1 MPPCLCC
8 CLLKLPSLA
17 CTFGFFAA
25 SPPKTLTLDEVMES
39 ARDLS
44 NLSIA
49 HEITVNPDF
58 RVQPTNLPQGR
69 YINAAYLFI
78 S

>member
-1 MPPCLCC
+1 
-8 CLLKLPSLA
+8 
-17 CTFGFFAA
+17 
-25 SPPKTLTLDEVMES
+25 MES

-58 RVQPTNLPQGR
+58 RVEPSSLPEGR
-69 YINAAYLFI
+69 CVNAAYF
-78 S
+78 

>member
-1 MPPCLCC
+1 MLTLLP
-8 CLLKLPSLA
+8 LKLLFWLHLWVP
-17 CTFGFFAA
+17 AA

-58 RVQPTNLPQGR
+58 RVEPSSLPEGRCVNATYFCNL
-69 YINAAYLFI
+69 
-78 S
+78 